1 MLAGAYISGDRTESK
16 KWDDTGCPLQ
26 RHVALHVVTVVEYP
40 VMAPSRRLSN
50 GRYQITP
57 TVR

>member
-40 VMAPSRRLSN
+40 VMAHHVGLF
-50 GRYQITP
+50 
-57 TVR
+57 TVGVRQS